1 MGCKPDIM
9 GLYRHPSKKFLNHHE
24 SVVMIRYDKELV
36 WLLETLTS
44 FLIVSLM
51 IRWSST
57 CRDLDH
63 GTQSEESQLCTK
75 WPRFHN
81 WNTCNML
88 QPSTKQISIQTF
100 GAELPSCK
108 CSFALVVAWKY
119 RPAPDCLR
127 FLWNLPRAMENC
139 WASRD
144 LQKKKH
150 GEFLGE
156 ILLNTSANHDL
167 YPRNMMKNWICPLWS
182 RPSMR
187 PILVAM
193 DGNHEN
199 YVNVGNKN
207 WHKLVDHSS
216 HPFSIERGMVVDG

>member
-81 WNTCNML
+81 GNTCNML

-144 LQKKKH
+144 LQKKNTVSFWGKFCWIH
-150 GEFLGE
+150 LQTMICILE
-156 ILLNTSANHDL
+156 IWWKIEYVHSGRV
-167 YPRNMMKNWICPLWS
+167 PQCGQFWSPWMEIMKIM
-182 RPSMR
+182 SM
-187 PILVAM
+187 
-193 DGNHEN
+193 
-199 YVNVGNKN
+199 
-207 WHKLVDHSS
+207 
-216 HPFSIERGMVVDG
+216 